1 MVNTMTPYNDTE
13 PKSGSFVRIFSEDV
27 DEMELHWHR
36 DRNDRTF
43 TVEAGVGWK
52 FQIDNYLPIDLV
64 QGKSYFIGK
73 DRYHRIWRG
82 NDMLKIR
89 ITES

>member
-1 MVNTMTPYNDTE
+1 MTPYNDTE
-13 PKSGSFVRIFSEDV
+13 HKSGSFVRIFSEDV

-52 FQIDNYLPIDLV
+52 FQIDDYLPIDLV
-64 QGKSYFIGK
+64 QGKSYFIV
-73 DRYHRIWRG
+73 RQRSSPFRLVRISFIVCG
-82 NDMLKIR
+82 VVQI
-89 ITES
+89 S